1 MQTRNYAIDL
11 IIWLLISAVGTMA
24 IGFLGG
30 VDTRMD
36 EMDAAHKLA
45 AYCQDAP
52 MSMLC
57 VGGKHE

>member
-1 MQTRNYAIDL
+1 MNDVHRL
-11 IIWLLISAVGTMA
+11 LMWLLIGAVGTMA
-24 IGFLGG
+24 IGFLSG

-36 EMDAAHKLA
+36 EIDASHKLA

-57 VGGKHE
+57 VEVKHP